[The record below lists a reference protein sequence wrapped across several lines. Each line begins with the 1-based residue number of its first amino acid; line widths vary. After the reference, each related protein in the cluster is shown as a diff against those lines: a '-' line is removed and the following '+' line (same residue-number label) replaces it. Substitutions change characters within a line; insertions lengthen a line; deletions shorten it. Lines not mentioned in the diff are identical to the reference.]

1 MPQSLFGRNRQLQ
14 ASRPQGCFFGEYT
27 QVDQN
32 KYQKKL
38 QNGRFSI
45 ISRDSDNTW
54 MIKKTNSGPNGIK
67 IEGGFNKCVE
77 KAGGPISFMA
87 RNKQWIK
94 DDNIKISCASGPF
107 VDTITVDDSEEKP
120 KQIVG
125 DNCWSGEDCNG
136 CPGQSSGTDRIIYC
150 CAFCT
155 KDDSISFK
163 YIAMGSTVTTICS
176 CKKKN

>member
-107 VDTITVDDSEEKP
+107 VDTITVDDSEENP
-120 KQIVG
+120 KQPEIVG
-125 DNCWSGEDCNG
+125 DNCLSGDDCKG
-136 CPGQSSGTDRIIYC
+136 CRKIGTIGKINYC
-150 CAFCT
+150 CPSC
-155 KDDSISFK
+155 KDSPSVGTYNFNNVI
-163 YIAMGSTVTTICS
+163 IRNTCS
-176 CKKKN
+176 CPKI